1 MRLSI
6 LSLGFQSPPSSL
18 SADKLTF
25 FSEKIDYL
33 TVTFKFIFYCTLL
46 LYRLNKLT
54 HVKQLE
60 EYLQTITVVISI
72 DYSYYR
78 L

>member
-46 LYRLNKLT
+46 LYRL
-54 HVKQLE
+54 
-60 EYLQTITVVISI
+60 S
-72 DYSYYR
+72 
-78 L
+78 